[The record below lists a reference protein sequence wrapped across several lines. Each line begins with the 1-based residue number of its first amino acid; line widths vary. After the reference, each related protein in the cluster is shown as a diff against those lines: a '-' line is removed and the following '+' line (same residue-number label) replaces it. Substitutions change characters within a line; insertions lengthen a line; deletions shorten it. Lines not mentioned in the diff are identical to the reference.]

1 MAEQHPRDTGV
12 NRMSGESGPR
22 QALLSRER
30 FRRPVLYDGSKGV
43 YLAARLAGVGRSPG
57 DASEWLNL
65 LSPEA
70 VRQVHREYIDAGS
83 QIIQTNTFNGNRL
96 RLESYG
102 LGDRVREVNLA
113 AAQVAREA
121 AGDPARP
128 AGGDVLVAGV
138 VGPSGKLL
146 AMGEVDE
153 RALVDAFAEQAAALV
168 EGGVDLFHVETMSD
182 LAEARAAVEGVRRA
196 SDRPLLLT
204 MSFDTGK
211 PEALR
216 TMMGVTP
223 AQLAEAGRE
232 MGVFGL
238 GANCGRGL
246 EGYQE
251 VVRALADTRPDA
263 VLVAKLNAGI
273 PRMEGGQVVY
283 DGTPE
288 RMAAYALWCAE
299 NGVGIIGG
307 CCGSTPRHIE
317 AMARALAAA

>member
-1 MAEQHPRDTGV
+1 
-12 NRMSGESGPR
+12 MSGAGESR
-22 QALLSRER
+22 QALLRRER
-30 FRRPVLYDGSKGV
+30 FRKPVLYDGSKGV
-43 YLAARLAGVGRSPG
+43 YLSARLPAVGRSPG

-65 LSPEA
+65 LAPEA
-70 VRQVHREYIDAGS
+70 VRQVHREYVDAGS
-83 QIIQTNTFNGNRL
+83 EIIQTNTFNGSRL
-96 RLESYG
+96 RLEAYG

-113 AAQVAREA
+113 AARIAREA
-121 AGDPARP
+121 AGS
-128 AGGDVLVAGV
+128 DVLVAGAI
-138 VGPSGKLL
+138 GPSGKLL

-153 RALVDAFAEQAAALV
+153 RALADAFAEQAAALA

-223 AQLAEAGRE
+223 SQLVELARE
-232 MGVFGL
+232 LGVFGL

-251 VVRALADTRPDA
+251 VVQALIEARPEG

-273 PRMEGGQVVY
+273 PRLEGTEVVY
-283 DGTPE
+283 DATPE
-288 RMAAYALWCAE
+288 RMADYALWCAE

-317 AMARALAAA
+317 AMARALAGP

>member
-1 MAEQHPRDTGV
+1 
-12 NRMSGESGPR
+12 MSGASGPR
-22 QALLSRER
+22 PALLSRER
-30 FRRPVLYDGSKGV
+30 FRRPVVYDGSKGV
-43 YLAARLAGVGRSPG
+43 YLSARLPAVGRSPG
-57 DASEWLNL
+57 DITEWLNL

-70 VRQVHREYIDAGS
+70 VTQMHREYIDAGS

-96 RLESYG
+96 RLEACG

-113 AAQVAREA
+113 AARLAREA
-121 AGDPARP
+121 
-128 AGGDVLVAGV
+128 GGDGVLVAGV
-138 VGPSGKLL
+138 ISPSGKLL
-146 AMGEVDE
+146 AMDEVDQQT
-153 RALVDAFAEQAAALV
+153 LVDAFAEQAAALA
-168 EGGVDLFHVETMSD
+168 EGGVDLFHVETMTD
-182 LAEARAAVEGVRRA
+182 LAEARAAVEGLRSV
-196 SDRPLLLT
+196 SDLPLILT

-223 AQLAEAGRE
+223 AQLAEAAQE

-251 VVRALADTRPDA
+251 VLRALVQARPEG

-273 PRMEGGQVVY
+273 PRMEGGRVVY
-283 DGTPE
+283 DATPE
-288 RMAAYALWCAE
+288 RMADYALWCAE

-307 CCGSTPRHIE
+307 CCGNTPRHIQ
-317 AMARALAAA
+317 AMARALGRTV

>member
-1 MAEQHPRDTGV
+1 
-12 NRMSGESGPR
+12 MSNESGSR
-22 QALLSRER
+22 QTLLSRER
-30 FRRPVLYDGSKGV
+30 FRQPVLYDGSKGV
-43 YLAARLAGVGRSPG
+43 YLVAWLVGVGRSPG
-57 DASEWLNL
+57 DVSDWLNL

-70 VRQVHREYIDAGS
+70 VRKVHREYIDAGS

-96 RLESYG
+96 RLEDYG
-102 LGDRVREVNLA
+102 LGDRVHEVNLA
-113 AAQVAREA
+113 AAQIAREA
-121 AGDPARP
+121 AGD
-128 AGGDVLVAGV
+128 DVLVAGDI
-138 VGPSGKLL
+138 GPSGKFL

-153 RALVDAFAEQAAALV
+153 RALVDAFAEQAAALA
-168 EGGVDLFHVETMSD
+168 EGGVDLFHVETMFD

-223 AQLAEAGRE
+223 AQLAEAARE
-232 MGVFGL
+232 IGVFGL

-251 VVRALADTRPDA
+251 VLRALADARPEA

-273 PRMEGGQVVY
+273 PRMEGGQVVH
-283 DGTPE
+283 DATPE
-288 RMAAYALWCAE
+288 RMAGYALWCAE

-317 AMARALAAA
+317 AMARALERAV

>member
-1 MAEQHPRDTGV
+1 MAERRPRDTGS
-12 NRMSGESGPR
+12 NRTSGEGGSRP
-22 QALLSRER
+22 AALSRER

-70 VRQVHREYIDAGS
+70 VQQVHREYIDAGS

-96 RLESYG
+96 RLEAYG

-113 AAQVAREA
+113 AAQLAREA
-121 AGDPARP
+121 AGD
-128 AGGDVLVAGV
+128 DVLVAGDI
-138 VGPSGKLL
+138 GPSGKLL

-153 RALVDAFAEQAAALV
+153 RAVVDAFGEQAAALA

-223 AQLAEAGRE
+223 AQLAEAAQE

-251 VVRALADTRPDA
+251 VVRALAGAWPEA

-273 PRMEGGQVVY
+273 PRMEGGQVVH
-283 DGTPE
+283 DVTPE

-317 AMARALAAA
+317 AMAQALAAA

>member
-1 MAEQHPRDTGV
+1 MTEKRPRGTDA
-12 NRMSGESGPR
+12 NPLSGGGGSKL
-22 QALLSRER
+22 AALSRER
-30 FRRPVLYDGSKGV
+30 FRRPALYDGSKGV
-43 YLAARLAGVGRSPG
+43 YLAARLASVGRSPG

-96 RLESYG
+96 RLEDYG

-113 AAQVAREA
+113 AAQAAREA
-121 AGDPARP
+121 
-128 AGGDVLVAGV
+128 AGGDVLVAGDI
-138 VGPSGKLL
+138 GPSGKLL

-153 RALVDAFAEQAAALV
+153 RALVDAFAEQAAALA

-211 PEALR
+211 PETLR

-223 AQLAEAGRE
+223 AQLVEAARE

-238 GANCGRGL
+238 GANCGLGL

-251 VVRALADTRPDA
+251 VVRALAGARPEA

-273 PRMEGGQVVY
+273 PRMEGSQVVY

-299 NGVGIIGG
+299 NGVGIIGA

-317 AMARALAAA
+317 AMARALI

>member
-1 MAEQHPRDTGV
+1 LRGGGGSRPTA
-12 NRMSGESGPR
+12 
-22 QALLSRER
+22 LSRER

-96 RLESYG
+96 RLEDYG

-113 AAQVAREA
+113 AAQAAREA
-121 AGDPARP
+121 
-128 AGGDVLVAGV
+128 AGGDVLVAGDI
-138 VGPSGKLL
+138 GPSGKLL

-153 RALVDAFAEQAAALV
+153 RALVDAFAEQAAALA

-223 AQLAEAGRE
+223 AQLVEAARE

-251 VVRALADTRPDA
+251 VVRALAGARPDA

-288 RMAAYALWCAE
+288 RMAAHALWCAE
-299 NGVGIIGG
+299 NGVSIIGG

-317 AMARALAAA
+317 AMARALAAT

>member
-22 QALLSRER
+22 HALLSRER

-70 VRQVHREYIDAGS
+70 VRQVHREYIEAGS
-83 QIIQTNTFNGNRL
+83 QIIQTNTFNGSRL
-96 RLESYG
+96 RLEAYG

-113 AAQVAREA
+113 AAQAAREA
-121 AGDPARP
+121 
-128 AGGDVLVAGV
+128 AGGDVLVAGDI
-138 VGPSGKLL
+138 GPSGKLL

-153 RALVDAFAEQAAALV
+153 RALVDAFAEQAAALA

-211 PEALR
+211 PETLR

-223 AQLAEAGRE
+223 AQLVEAARE

-238 GANCGRGL
+238 GANCGLGL

-251 VVRALADTRPDA
+251 VVRALAGARPEA

-273 PRMEGGQVVY
+273 PRMEGSQVVY

-299 NGVGIIGG
+299 NGVGIIGA

-317 AMARALAAA
+317 AMARALI

>member
-1 MAEQHPRDTGV
+1 MSSVANSRD
-12 NRMSGESGPR
+12 
-22 QALLSRER
+22 ALLSRER
-30 FRRPVLYDGSKGV
+30 FRKPVLYDGSKGV
-43 YLAARLAGVGRSPG
+43 YLSMRLTAAGRSPG
-57 DASEWLNL
+57 DASEWLNI

-70 VRQVHREYIDAGS
+70 VRQVHREYVDAGS

-96 RLESYG
+96 RLEAYG

-113 AAQVAREA
+113 AAQIAREA
-121 AGDPARP
+121 AGD
-128 AGGDVLVAGV
+128 DVLVAGDI
-138 VGPSGKLL
+138 GPSGRLL

-153 RALVDAFAEQAAALV
+153 RTLVDAFAEQAAALA
-168 EGGVDLFHVETMSD
+168 EGGVDLLHVETMSD
-182 LAEARAAVEGVRRA
+182 LAEARAAIEGVRRF

-223 AQLAEAGRE
+223 SQLVDLAEE
-232 MGVFGL
+232 LGVFGV
-238 GANCGRGL
+238 GVNCGRGL
-246 EGYQE
+246 EGYQQ
-251 VVRALADTRPDA
+251 VLRALADAQPEG

-273 PRMEGGQVVY
+273 PRMEGTQVVY

-288 RMAAYALWCAE
+288 RMAGYAGWCAE
-299 NGVGIIGG
+299 NGVGIIGA

-317 AMARALAAA
+317 AMARAVEGSA

>member
-1 MAEQHPRDTGV
+1 MAEQRPRDTGA
-12 NRMSGESGPR
+12 NRMSGGGGSRP
-22 QALLSRER
+22 AALSRER

-96 RLESYG
+96 RLEAYG
-102 LGDRVREVNLA
+102 LGDRVREVNLT

-121 AGDPARP
+121 AGD
-128 AGGDVLVAGV
+128 DVLVAGV
-138 VGPSGKLL
+138 IGPSGKLL

-223 AQLAEAGRE
+223 AQLVEAAQE

-251 VVRALADTRPDA
+251 VVRALADARPEG

-288 RMAAYALWCAE
+288 RMAAYSLWCAG
-299 NGVGIIGG
+299 NGVGIIGA

-317 AMARALAAA
+317 AMARALAPA

>member
-1 MAEQHPRDTGV
+1 
-12 NRMSGESGPR
+12 MSRGSGPGH
-22 QALLSRER
+22 AALSRER

-43 YLAARLAGVGRSPG
+43 YLAERLAGVGRSPG

-70 VRQVHREYIDAGS
+70 VRQMHREYIDAGS
-83 QIIQTNTFNGNRL
+83 QIIQTNTFNGNWL
-96 RLESYG
+96 RLEVHG
-102 LGDRVREVNLA
+102 LGDRVREVNLT
-113 AAQVAREA
+113 AAQAAREA
-121 AGDPARP
+121 AG
-128 AGGDVLVAGV
+128 GEVLVAGDI
-138 VGPSGKLL
+138 GPSGKLL
-146 AMGEVDE
+146 AMGEADE
-153 RALVDAFAEQAAALV
+153 RALVDAFADQAAALA

-196 SDRPLLLT
+196 SDRPVLLT

-216 TMMGVTP
+216 TMMGVTL
-223 AQLAEAGRE
+223 AQLAESARE

-251 VVRALADTRPDA
+251 VLRALADARPEA

-273 PRMEGGQVVY
+273 PRMEAGQLVY

-288 RMAAYALWCAE
+288 RMAAYAVWCAE
-299 NGVGIIGG
+299 NGVGIIGA

-317 AMARALAAA
+317 AMARALAAS

>member
-1 MAEQHPRDTGV
+1 VSSAAKPR
-12 NRMSGESGPR
+12 E
-22 QALLSRER
+22 ALLTRER
-30 FRRPVLYDGSKGV
+30 FRTPVLYDGSKGV
-43 YLAARLAGVGRSPG
+43 YLSTRLPEVGRSPG

-70 VRQVHREYIDAGS
+70 VRRVHREYIDAGS
-83 QIIQTNTFNGNRL
+83 QIIQTNTFNGNRF
-96 RLESYG
+96 RLEAYG

-113 AAQVAREA
+113 AAQIAREA
-121 AGDPARP
+121 AGE
-128 AGGDVLVAGV
+128 GVLVAGDI
-138 VGPSGKLL
+138 GPSGKLL

-153 RALVDAFAEQAAALV
+153 QALVDAFAEQAAALA

-182 LAEARAAVEGVRRA
+182 LAEARAAVEGVRRV

-211 PEALR
+211 PENLR

-223 AQLAEAGRE
+223 AQLVELAQE
-232 MGVFGL
+232 MGVFGV
-238 GANCGRGL
+238 GVNCGRGL

-251 VVRALADTRPDA
+251 VLRALAEARPDG

-273 PRMEGGQVVY
+273 PRMEGTDVVY

-288 RMAAYALWCAE
+288 RMAEYARWCTE
-299 NGVGIIGG
+299 NGVVVIGA

-317 AMARALAAA
+317 AMARAVERAV

>member
-1 MAEQHPRDTGV
+1 MR
-12 NRMSGESGPR
+12 GESGPR
-22 QALLSRER
+22 DAALSRER

-43 YLAARLAGVGRSPG
+43 YLAARLVGVGRAPG

-70 VRQVHREYIDAGS
+70 VRQAHREYIDAGS

-96 RLESYG
+96 RLEVYG

-121 AGDPARP
+121 AGD
-128 AGGDVLVAGV
+128 DVLVAGDI
-138 VGPSGKLL
+138 GPSGKLL

-153 RALVDAFAEQAAALV
+153 RALVDAFAEQAAALA

-182 LAEARAAVEGVRRA
+182 LAEARAAVKGVRRV

-223 AQLAEAGRE
+223 AQLAEAAQE
-232 MGVFGL
+232 VGVFGL

-251 VVRALADTRPDA
+251 VVRALAGAQLEA

-273 PRMEGGQVVY
+273 PRMEAGQVVY

-317 AMARALAAA
+317 AMARALASA

>member
-1 MAEQHPRDTGV
+1 LRGGGGSRPTA
-12 NRMSGESGPR
+12 
-22 QALLSRER
+22 LSRER

-96 RLESYG
+96 RLEDYG

-113 AAQVAREA
+113 AAQAAREA
-121 AGDPARP
+121 
-128 AGGDVLVAGV
+128 AGGDVLVAGDI
-138 VGPSGKLL
+138 GPSGKLL

-153 RALVDAFAEQAAALV
+153 RALVDAFAEQAAALA

-223 AQLAEAGRE
+223 AQLAEAARE

-251 VVRALADTRPDA
+251 VVRALAAAQPQA

-317 AMARALAAA
+317 AMARAVAA

>member
-1 MAEQHPRDTGV
+1 
-12 NRMSGESGPR
+12 MSSGAGPR
-22 QALLSRER
+22 EAALSRER
-30 FRRPVLYDGSKGV
+30 FRRPVVYDGSKGV
-43 YLAARLAGVGRSPG
+43 YVSARLPDVGRSPG

-70 VRQVHREYIDAGS
+70 VREMHRAYVDAGS

-96 RLESYG
+96 RLDAYG
-102 LGDRVREVNLA
+102 LGDRVHEVNLA
-113 AAQVAREA
+113 AARVAREA
-121 AGDPARP
+121 
-128 AGGDVLVAGV
+128 AGGDVLVAGCI
-138 VGPSGKLL
+138 GPSGKLL

-153 RALVDAFAEQAAALV
+153 RALIGAFAEQAAGLA

-182 LAEARAAVEGVRRA
+182 LAEARAAVEGVRRV

-216 TMMGVTP
+216 TMMGVAP
-223 AQLAEAGRE
+223 AQLVEAAEE
-232 MGVFGL
+232 MGLFGL

-246 EGYQE
+246 EGYRE
-251 VVRALADTRPDA
+251 VMGALAQARPDG

-273 PRMEGGQVVY
+273 PRMEGTEVVY

-288 RMAAYALWCAE
+288 RMAEYALWCVE
-299 NGVGIIGG
+299 QGVGIIGG

-317 AMARALAAA
+317 AMARALEGAG

>member
-1 MAEQHPRDTGV
+1 VSGQANPR
-12 NRMSGESGPR
+12 E
-22 QALLSRER
+22 ALLSRER

-43 YLAARLAGVGRSPG
+43 YLSARLPEVGRSPG

-70 VRQVHREYIDAGS
+70 VRQVHREYVDAGS
-83 QIIQTNTFNGNRL
+83 RIIQTNTFNGCRP
-96 RLESYG
+96 RLEAYG

-113 AAQVAREA
+113 AAQIAREA
-121 AGDPARP
+121 AG
-128 AGGDVLVAGV
+128 GNVLVAGDI
-138 VGPSGKLL
+138 GPSGKLL
-146 AMGEVDE
+146 AMGEIDE
-153 RALVDAFAEQAAALV
+153 QTLGDVFAEQAAALA

-182 LAEARAAVEGVRRA
+182 LAEARAAVEGVRRV

-223 AQLAEAGRE
+223 SQLVELARDL
-232 MGVFGL
+232 GVFGV
-238 GANCGRGL
+238 GVNCGRGL

-251 VVRALADTRPDA
+251 VLRALAEARPEG

-273 PRMEGGQVVY
+273 PRIEGTQVVY

-288 RMAAYALWCAE
+288 RMAGYALWCAE
-299 NGVGIIGG
+299 NGVGIIGA

-317 AMARALAAA
+317 AMARVLERAT

>member
-1 MAEQHPRDTGV
+1 
-12 NRMSGESGPR
+12 MSGESGPR

-70 VRQVHREYIDAGS
+70 VRQVHREYVDAGS

-113 AAQVAREA
+113 AAQAAREA
-121 AGDPARP
+121 
-128 AGGDVLVAGV
+128 AGGDVLVAGDI
-138 VGPSGKLL
+138 GPSGKLL

-153 RALVDAFAEQAAALV
+153 RALVDAFAEQAAALA

-182 LAEARAAVEGVRRA
+182 LAEARAAVEGVRRT

-223 AQLAEAGRE
+223 AQLVEAAQE

-251 VVRALADTRPDA
+251 VVRALAGARPEA

-273 PRMEGGQVVY
+273 PRMEGSQVVY

-299 NGVGIIGG
+299 NGVGIIGA
-307 CCGSTPRHIE
+307 CCGSTPLHIE
-317 AMARALAAA
+317 AMARALERAV

>member
-1 MAEQHPRDTGV
+1 MSNEGTPRH
-12 NRMSGESGPR
+12 
-22 QALLSRER
+22 AALSRER
-30 FRRPVLYDGSKGV
+30 FRRPVVYDGSKGV
-43 YLAARLAGVGRSPG
+43 YLSARLPDAGRSPS
-57 DASEWLNL
+57 DATEWLNL
-65 LSPEA
+65 LLPEA
-70 VRQVHREYIDAGS
+70 VRQMHREYVDAGS

-96 RLESYG
+96 RLEVYG

-113 AAQVAREA
+113 AARVAREA
-121 AGDPARP
+121 AGEE
-128 AGGDVLVAGV
+128 VLVAGTI
-138 VGPSGKLL
+138 GPSGKVL

-153 RALVDAFAEQAAALV
+153 RGLVDIFAEQAAALA
-168 EGGVDLFHVETMSD
+168 EGGVDLFHVETMAD

-196 SDRPLLLT
+196 SDLPLLLT

-223 AQLAEAGRE
+223 AQLVEAARE
-232 MGVFGL
+232 MGLFGL

-251 VVRALADTRPDA
+251 VVEALAKAQPEV
-263 VLVAKLNAGI
+263 VLIAKFNAGI
-273 PRMEGGQVVY
+273 PRVEGGEVVY

-299 NGVGIIGG
+299 NGVRIIGG
-307 CCGSTPRHIE
+307 CCGSTPHHIE
-317 AMARALAAA
+317 AMARALGRYRAPDG

>member
-1 MAEQHPRDTGV
+1 MT
-12 NRMSGESGPR
+12 GESVPT

-96 RLESYG
+96 RLEAYG

-113 AAQVAREA
+113 AAQAAREA
-121 AGDPARP
+121 AGGPARP
-128 AGGDVLVAGV
+128 AGGDVLVAGDI
-138 VGPSGKLL
+138 GPSGKLL

-153 RALVDAFAEQAAALV
+153 RALVDAFAAQAAALA

-223 AQLAEAGRE
+223 AQLAEAARE
-232 MGVFGL
+232 MAVLGM

-251 VVRALADTRPDA
+251 VLRALAGAQTDA

-273 PRMEGGQVVY
+273 PRMEGGRVVY

-299 NGVGIIGG
+299 NGVGIIGA

-317 AMARALAAA
+317 AMARALERAG

>member
-1 MAEQHPRDTGV
+1 MSSGTGST
-12 NRMSGESGPR
+12 RPS
-22 QALLSRER
+22 LSRER
-30 FRRPVLYDGSKGV
+30 FRRPVVYDGSKGV
-43 YLAARLAGVGRSPG
+43 YLSARLPAVGRSAS

-65 LSPEA
+65 LSPED
-70 VRQVHREYIDAGS
+70 VREMHRAYVEAGS
-83 QIIQTNTFNGNRL
+83 EMIQTNTFNGNRL
-96 RLESYG
+96 RLEAYG
-102 LGDRVREVNLA
+102 LGDRVHEVNLA
-113 AAQVAREA
+113 AARLAREA
-121 AGDPARP
+121 AD
-128 AGGDVLVAGV
+128 DEVLVAGCI
-138 VGPSGKLL
+138 GPSGKLL

-153 RALVDAFAEQAAALV
+153 AALTDAFAEQAAGLA
-168 EGGVDLFHVETMSD
+168 EGGVDLFHVETMAD
-182 LAEARAAVEGVRRA
+182 LAEARAAIEGVRRV

-216 TMMGVTP
+216 TMMGASP
-223 AQLAEAGRE
+223 AQLIETAKG
-232 MGVFGL
+232 MDLLGL

-251 VVRALADTRPDA
+251 LLAALAGAGPDG

-273 PRMEGGQVVY
+273 PRMEGTEVVY

-288 RMAAYALWCAE
+288 RMAEYALWCAE

-317 AMARALAAA
+317 AIARAVGGRV

>member
-1 MAEQHPRDTGV
+1 MAEQRPRDTGA
-12 NRMSGESGPR
+12 NRMSGGGGSRP
-22 QALLSRER
+22 AALSRER

-96 RLESYG
+96 RLEDYG

-113 AAQVAREA
+113 AAQAAREA
-121 AGDPARP
+121 AGD
-128 AGGDVLVAGV
+128 DVLVAGDI
-138 VGPSGKLL
+138 GPSGKLL
-146 AMGEVDE
+146 AMGEVDGQS
-153 RALVDAFAEQAAALV
+153 LVDTFAEQAAALA

-223 AQLAEAGRE
+223 AQLVEAARE

-251 VVRALADTRPDA
+251 VVRALADAQPEG
-263 VLVAKLNAGI
+263 VLVVKLNAGI
-273 PRMEGGQVVY
+273 PRMEGSQIVY

-299 NGVGIIGG
+299 NGVGIIGA

-317 AMARALAAA
+317 AMARAVADRA

>member
-1 MAEQHPRDTGV
+1 MAKQRPRDTGV
-12 NRMSGESGPR
+12 NRTGGEGGPR

-43 YLAARLAGVGRSPG
+43 YLAARLAGVGLSLG
-57 DASEWLNL
+57 DATEWLNL

-96 RLESYG
+96 RLEVYG

-121 AGDPARP
+121 AG
-128 AGGDVLVAGV
+128 GDVLVAGDI
-138 VGPSGKLL
+138 GPSGKLL

-204 MSFDTGK
+204 MSFDTGR

-223 AQLAEAGRE
+223 AQLAQAAQEI
-232 MGVFGL
+232 GVFGV

-251 VVRALADTRPDA
+251 VVRALAGARPDA
-263 VLVAKLNAGI
+263 VLVVKVNAGV

-288 RMAAYALWCAE
+288 RMAGYALWCAE

-317 AMARALAAA
+317 AMARALVAS

>member
-1 MAEQHPRDTGV
+1 MRA
-12 NRMSGESGPR
+12 ESGPGH
-22 QALLSRER
+22 AALSRER

-70 VRQVHREYIDAGS
+70 VRQVHREYVDAGS

-96 RLESYG
+96 RLEVYG
-102 LGDRVREVNLA
+102 LGGRVREVNLA

-121 AGDPARP
+121 AGHDA
-128 AGGDVLVAGV
+128 LVAGDI
-138 VGPSGKLL
+138 GPSGKLL

-153 RALVDAFAEQAAALV
+153 RALVDAFAEQAAALA

-196 SDRPLLLT
+196 SNRPLLLT

-223 AQLAEAGRE
+223 AQLAEAARE
-232 MGVFGL
+232 MGVFGV

-246 EGYQE
+246 EGYRE
-251 VVRALADTRPDA
+251 VMRALAGARPEA

-273 PRMEGGQVVY
+273 PRMEAGQVVY

-288 RMAAYALWCAE
+288 RMADYALWCAE

-317 AMARALAAA
+317 AMARALERVV